1 MGPGVL
7 SSVQANGAGEPAMR
21 QSVFSYRDDALYC
34 EGVSAERLVAQYGT
48 PLYVYSRKAI
58 EDGYEEVAD
67 AFSEADP
74 LIAYSVKANGN
85 LSVLR
90 LLTSLGAG
98 ADIVSGGELFR
109 ALRAR
114 APATKILF
122 SGVGKTPVE
131 MAAALEVGIYGFNVE
146 SEGELRALSD
156 LGAAMR
162 KRANIAL
169 RVNPAIETSTP
180 HHYTRTGHRESKFG
194 IPYDDAMR
202 LYRLAAKLPWIK
214 VKGIDVHIGSQI
226 IDPEPYRRA
235 LEQVVR
241 LIDDLAGEDINLRY
255 VDIGGGFG
263 INYEEP
269 DHAPASANMRI
280 FAEQLVPLL
289 RDRDMRLVLEPG
301 RYLVGPA
308 GVLLTRVLY
317 VKQMGERIYVITD
330 AGMNDLIRPS
340 HYASY
345 HGIQPARRDVQR
357 ERVQVDVVGPVC
369 ESGDF
374 LALDRNMP
382 LPQPGE
388 LLAVRT
394 AGAYGFAMSSTY
406 NARPR
411 PAEAMVD
418 ENDAWL
424 IRRRETYDD
433 LVRGEMEALEMLEER
448 L

>member
-1 MGPGVL
+1 VGASVL
-7 SSVQANGAGEPAMR
+7 NDAPPTR
-21 QSVFSYRDDALYC
+21 QSVFTYRDDALHC
-34 EGVSAERLVAQYGT
+34 EGVAAEKLVAQYGT
-48 PLYVYSRKAI
+48 PLYVYSRQAI
-58 EDGYEEVAD
+58 EDGYEDIAD
-67 AFSEADP
+67 AFAEADP

-90 LLTSLGAG
+90 LLKSLGAG

-114 APATKILF
+114 VPATRILF
-122 SGVGKTPVE
+122 SGVGKTLVE

-146 SEGELRALSD
+146 SEGELRALSE
-156 LGAAMR
+156 LGSTMR

-169 RVNPAIETSTP
+169 RVNPAIDTETP

-194 IPYDDAMR
+194 IPYDEALE

-226 IDPEPYRRA
+226 VDPEPYRRA
-235 LEQVVR
+235 LQQIIAM
-241 LIDDLAGEDINLRY
+241 IDQLAAEDMNLRY

-263 INYEEP
+263 INYEQPDEP
-269 DHAPASANMRI
+269 PASANMRD
-280 FAEQLVPLL
+280 FAAQLVPLL
-289 RDRDMRLVLEPG
+289 RDRDLRLVLEPG

-317 VKQMGERIYVITD
+317 VKRMGDRTYVITD

-345 HGIQPARRDVQR
+345 HGVQPARRDEGR
-357 ERVQVDVVGPVC
+357 ERLSVDVVGPVC

-374 LALDRNMP
+374 LALDRTMP
-382 LPQPGE
+382 LPEPGE

-394 AGAYGFAMSSTY
+394 TGAYGFAMSSTY

-418 ENDAWL
+418 GDEAWL

-433 LVRGEMEALEMLEER
+433 LVRGEIEALDTLEER

>member
-1 MGPGVL
+1 MG
-7 SSVQANGAGEPAMR
+7 
-21 QSVFSYRDDALYC
+21 QSVLKNGRAATDGRTSAFAYRDDVLHC
-34 EGVSAERLVAQYGT
+34 EDVPAEHLVAQYGT
-48 PLYVYSRKAI
+48 PLYVYSRAAV
-58 EDGYEEVAD
+58 EEGYEDIRSAFAD
-67 AFSEADP
+67 ADP

-85 LSVLR
+85 LSMLR

-114 APATKILF
+114 TPATRILF
-122 SGVGKTPVE
+122 SGVGKTVVE

-156 LGAAMR
+156 LGSTMR

-169 RVNPAIETSTP
+169 RVNPAIETDTP
-180 HHYTRTGHRESKFG
+180 HAYTRTGHRESKFG
-194 IPYDDAMR
+194 IPYEDALR
-202 LYRLAAKLPWIK
+202 LYRLAARLPWIK

-226 IDPEPYRRA
+226 VDPEPYGRA
-235 LEQVVR
+235 LEQVMV
-241 LIDDLAGEDINLRY
+241 LIDRLNEEGMNLRY

-263 INYEEP
+263 INYEDPQHNIES
-269 DHAPASANMRI
+269 ASMSD
-280 FAEQLVPLL
+280 FAARLVPLM
-289 RDRDMRLVLEPG
+289 RDRDLRLVLEPG
-301 RYLVGPA
+301 RYLVGRA
-308 GVLLTRVLY
+308 GILFTRVLY
-317 VKQMGERIYVITD
+317 VKRMGSRTYVITD

-340 HYASY
+340 HYESFHAV
-345 HGIQPARRDVQR
+345 QPARRDAER
-357 ERVQVDVVGPVC
+357 ERVKVDVVGPIC

-374 LALDRNMP
+374 LALDREMP
-382 LPQPGE
+382 LPEPGE
-388 LLAVRT
+388 LLAIRT
-394 AGAYGFAMSSTY
+394 TGAYGFAMSSTY

-418 ENDAWL
+418 GEEAWL

-433 LVRGEMEALEMLEER
+433 LVRGELEPLEMLEER

>member
-1 MGPGVL
+1 MGESVL
-7 SSVQANGAGEPAMR
+7 TNVDAARAAA
-21 QSVFSYRDDALYC
+21 FSYRDDAFHC
-34 EGVSAERLVAQYGT
+34 EGVPAEKLVAQYGT
-48 PLYVYSRKAI
+48 PLYVYSRQAI
-58 EDGYEEVAD
+58 EDGYEEVAG
-67 AFSEADP
+67 AFADADP

-114 APATKILF
+114 APATRILF
-122 SGVGKTPVE
+122 SGVGKTVVE

-146 SEGELRALSD
+146 SEGELRALSE
-156 LGAAMR
+156 LGSTMR

-169 RVNPAIETSTP
+169 RVNPAVETETP
-180 HHYTRTGHRESKFG
+180 HHYTRTGHKDSKFG
-194 IPYDDAMR
+194 IPYEEALRM
-202 LYRLAAKLPWIK
+202 YRLARDLPWIK

-226 IDPEPYRRA
+226 VDADPYRRA
-235 LEQVVR
+235 LEQVMQLVDR
-241 LIDDLAGEDINLRY
+241 LAEEDMKLRY

-263 INYEEP
+263 IDYEEP
-269 DHAPASANMRI
+269 DGGLESASMREI
-280 FAEQLVPLL
+280 ARAITPLL
-289 RDRDMRLVLEPG
+289 RDRDLRLVLEPG
-301 RYLVGPA
+301 RYIVGPA

-317 VKQMGERIYVITD
+317 VKNMGDRTYVITD

-345 HGIQPARRDVQR
+345 HGVQPARRDDR
-357 ERVQVDVVGPVC
+357 ARATVDVVGPIC

-374 LALDRNMP
+374 LALDRSMP
-382 LPQPGE
+382 LPEPGE

-394 AGAYGFAMSSTY
+394 TGAYGFAMSSTY

-418 ENDAWL
+418 GDEAWL

-433 LVRGEMEALEMLEER
+433 LVRGEMEALDALEER
-448 L
+448 I

>member
-1 MGPGVL
+1 MP
-7 SSVQANGAGEPAMR
+7 AAMR
-21 QSVFSYRDDALYC
+21 AGVFDYREDVLHC
-34 EGVSAERLVAQYGT
+34 EGVPAEKLVAQYGT
-48 PLYVYSRKAI
+48 PLYVYSRAAI
-58 EDGYEEVAD
+58 EVGYRDVAD
-67 AFSEADP
+67 AFAELDP
-74 LIAYSVKANGN
+74 LIAYTVKANGN

-114 APATKILF
+114 TPATRIVF
-122 SGVGKTPVE
+122 SGVGKTVVE

-146 SEGELRALSD
+146 SEGELRALSE
-156 LGAAMR
+156 LGATMR

-169 RVNPAIETSTP
+169 RVNPAVDTDTP
-180 HHYTRTGHRESKFG
+180 HAYTRTGHRESKFG
-194 IPYDDAMR
+194 IPYEDALR
-202 LYRLAAKLPWIK
+202 LYRLAARLPWIK

-226 IDPEPYRRA
+226 VDPGPYRRA
-235 LEQVVR
+235 LEQVMA
-241 LIDDLAGEDINLRY
+241 LIDQLNDEDMNLRY

-263 INYEEP
+263 INYEDPGHNIES
-269 DHAPASANMRI
+269 ASMSE
-280 FAEQLVPLL
+280 FATQLVPLL
-289 RDRDMRLVLEPG
+289 RDRNLRLVLEPG

-308 GVLLTRVLY
+308 GILLTRVLH
-317 VKQMGERIYVITD
+317 VKRMGTRTYVITD

-345 HGIQPARRDVQR
+345 HGVQPARRDAER
-357 ERVQVDVVGPVC
+357 ERMKVDVVGPVC

-374 LALDRNMP
+374 LALDRE
-382 LPQPGE
+382 LAVPQAGE

-394 AGAYGFAMSSTY
+394 TGAYGFAMSSTY

-418 ENDAWL
+418 GEDAWL

-433 LVRGEMEALEMLEER
+433 LVRGEIEALDTLEER

>member
-7 SSVQANGAGEPAMR
+7 TNGVPEARASS
-21 QSVFSYRDDALYC
+21 FSYRDDALFC
-34 EGVSAERLVAQYGT
+34 EGVSAEKLVAQFGT
-48 PLYVYSRKAI
+48 PLYVYSRAAI
-58 EDGYEEVAD
+58 EDGYDEIES
-67 AFSEADP
+67 AFGEADP

-85 LSVLR
+85 LSILR
-90 LLTSLGAG
+90 LLTALGAG

-122 SGVGKTPVE
+122 SGVGKSVVE

-156 LGAAMR
+156 LGSTMR

-169 RVNPAIETSTP
+169 RVNPAIETDTP
-180 HHYTRTGHRESKFG
+180 HAYTRTGHSESKFG
-194 IPYDDAMR
+194 IPYEQALE
-202 LYRLAAKLPWIK
+202 LYRLAARLPWIK

-226 IDPEPYRRA
+226 VDPEPYRQA
-235 LEQVVR
+235 LQQAIG
-241 LIDDLAGEDINLRY
+241 LIDQLTAEGMSLRY

-263 INYEEP
+263 INYEDP
-269 DHAPASANMRI
+269 DHGVESASMTQ
-280 FAEQLVPLL
+280 FAAALVPLL
-289 RDRDMRLVLEPG
+289 KKRDLRLVLEPG
-301 RYLVGPA
+301 RFLVGPA
-308 GVLLTRVLY
+308 GILLTRVLY
-317 VKQMGERIYVITD
+317 VKRMGSRTYVITD

-340 HYASY
+340 HYESY
-345 HGIQPARRDVQR
+345 HAVQPARRSADRDQVT
-357 ERVQVDVVGPVC
+357 VDVVGPVC

-374 LALDRNMP
+374 LALDRTMP
-382 LPQPGE
+382 LPEPGE
-388 LLAVRT
+388 MLAIRT
-394 AGAYGFAMSSTY
+394 TGAYGFTMSSTY

-411 PAEAMVD
+411 PAEALVD
-418 ENDAWL
+418 GDRSWL

-433 LVRGEMEALEMLEER
+433 LVRGELEPLASTEAR